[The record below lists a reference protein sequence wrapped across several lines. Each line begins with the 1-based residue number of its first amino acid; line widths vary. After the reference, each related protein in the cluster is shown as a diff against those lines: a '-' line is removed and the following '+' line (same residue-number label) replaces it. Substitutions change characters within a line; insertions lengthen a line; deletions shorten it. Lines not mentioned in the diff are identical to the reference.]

1 MAGLSLKNF
10 PTRLILYELG
20 TGCAA
25 GVGSPRWRRPDR
37 PRVVVRNPS
46 KLTADVSDPDLVT
59 LASAIEGAD
68 AVLSALGRES
78 PQRPSRRGAPHAQVK
93 SYAAEYA
100 ATWR

>member
-1 MAGLSLKNF
+1 M
-10 PTRLILYELG
+10 
-20 TGCAA
+20 
-25 GVGSPRWRRPDR
+25 
-37 PRVVVRNPS
+37 
-46 KLTADVSDPDLVT
+46 SDPDLVT